1 VPTKALLLFV
11 LPLVAS
17 GCIST
22 TVVNIGQKSSLEK
35 QLMGET
41 EPLSEDELLVAS
53 VRDVGSPEA
62 AAGDA
67 LTQKAM
73 AARRRQLFNR
83 DDVDELKQAGCLGEA
98 LKGVLATRPCD
109 KVKDADAAK
118 LRDRMIE
125 EENADRSAIID
136 WAVSVDPVLTRADRP
151 QVEELYHRLLLER
164 AKPGEQHQA
173 ADRSWTQR

>member
-1 VPTKALLLFV
+1 MPIRTLLL
-11 LPLVAS
+11 LMLAMTD
-17 GCIST
+17 GCITT

-53 VRDVGSPEA
+53 VRDLSGPEA
-62 AAGDA
+62 AAEDA
-67 LTQKAM
+67 LTQKAV

-83 DDVDELKQAGCLGEA
+83 DDLDELKALGCLGEA
-98 LKGVLATRPCD
+98 LKGLLMGRPCD
-109 KVKDADAAK
+109 KIKDLEAAR
-118 LRDRMIE
+118 LRDRMVE
-125 EENADRSAIID
+125 EENADRNAIID

-164 AKPGEQHQA
+164 AKSGEPFQA
-173 ADRSWTQR
+173 PDGSWTRR